1 MTIVRGV
8 GMWTVGVHKWTK
20 RPPLDPGK
28 VFVPSRIKKCYLE
41 QTRLA
46 ECNALRLPIGFTT
59 WTVQNKV
66 VLQIFSKIF
75 SSPDSGSWRNRH
87 FWLSTCSPPVGISLL
102 GLCTGVWRNTY
113 PGVAFVNTIKISS
126 GGIVAILVEFIVE
139 KVDAD
144 IFVLHDE
151 LINDRRNPGKGGWN
165 RWRDQPSTKEYTARI
180 NTGTEVVRAA

>member
-1 MTIVRGV
+1 M
-8 GMWTVGVHKWTK
+8 
-20 RPPLDPGK
+20 
-28 VFVPSRIKKCYLE
+28 
-41 QTRLA
+41 
-46 ECNALRLPIGFTT
+46 
-59 WTVQNKV
+59 
-66 VLQIFSKIF
+66 
-75 SSPDSGSWRNRH
+75 
-87 FWLSTCSPPVGISLL
+87 
-102 GLCTGVWRNTY
+102 
-113 PGVAFVNTIKISS
+113 AFVNTIKISS